1 MHTPPLS
8 NPYLALLKRDLLLAF
23 RSPGQLLNPLLFYLL
38 VLILFPLGIGPESH
52 TLQKIGPGIVW
63 VAALL
68 STLLALDTLFRGD
81 FLDGSLELLAL
92 SPRPFAL
99 LIAVKIAVHW
109 LLTGLPLLL
118 LTPLLG
124 TFFSLSGHTTGI
136 LMLTLLL
143 GTPILSLVGAVG
155 AALTVGIRGGG
166 ALLALVI
173 LPLYIPVLIFSAG
186 TVNAAA
192 VGLPISGQLFFLASL
207 LVLAVTLAPPAT
219 AAALKISLN

>member
-1 MHTPPLS
+1 MQTLYVS

-38 VLILFPLGIGPESH
+38 VLILFPLGIGPESR
-52 TLQKIGPGIVW
+52 TLQEIGPGIVW

-68 STLLALDTLFRGD
+68 STLLALDTLFRDD

-92 SPRPFAL
+92 SPWPFSL
-99 LIAVKIAVHW
+99 LITVKVAVHW

-143 GTPILSLVGAVG
+143 GTPILSLVGAIG
-155 AALTVGIRGGG
+155 AALTVSIRGGG

-173 LPLYIPVLIFSAG
+173 LPLYIPVLIFSTG
-186 TVNAAA
+186 TVDAAA
-192 VGLPISGQLFFLASL
+192 SGLPISGQLFFLASL
-207 LVLAVTLAPPAT
+207 LVLAISLAPPAV

>member
-1 MHTPPLS
+1 MTTLSSS
-8 NPYLALLKRDLLLAF
+8 NPYWTLLKRDLLLAF
-23 RSPGQLLNPLLFYLL
+23 RSPGQLLNPVLFYLL

-52 TLQKIGPGIVW
+52 TLQIIGPGIIW

-68 STLLALDTLFRGD
+68 ATLLGLDTLFRND
-81 FLDGSLELLAL
+81 FLDGSLEMLAL

-99 LIAVKIAVHW
+99 LVAVKIAGHW

-124 TFFSLSGHTTGI
+124 TFFSLSGHTIGI

-143 GTPILSLVGAVG
+143 GTPVLSLVGAIG
-155 AALTVGIRGGG
+155 AALTVGISSSG

-186 TVNAAA
+186 TVDAAA
-192 VGLPISGQLFFLASL
+192 VGLPISGQLYFLAAL
-207 LVLAVTLAPPAT
+207 LVLAMTLAPPAA

>member
-1 MHTPPLS
+1 MTDS
-8 NPYLALLKRDLLLAF
+8 NPYIALLKRDLLLAF
-23 RSPGQLLNPLLFYLL
+23 RSPGQLLNPVLFYLL
-38 VLILFPLGIGPESH
+38 VLILFPLGIGPESRI
-52 TLQKIGPGIVW
+52 LQIIGPGIIW

-68 STLLALDTLFRGD
+68 ATLLALDTLFRGD
-81 FLDGSLELLAL
+81 FLDGSLEMLAL

-99 LIAVKIAVHW
+99 LVAVKIAAHW

-124 TFFSLSGHTTGI
+124 TFFSLSGHTIGI

-143 GTPILSLVGAVG
+143 GTPVLSLIGAIG

-173 LPLYIPVLIFSAG
+173 LPLYIPVLIFAAG
-186 TVNAAA
+186 A
-192 VGLPISGQLFFLASL
+192 VDASVSGLPFSGQLYFLASL
-207 LVLAVTLAPPAT
+207 LVLAVTLAPPAV
-219 AAALKISLN
+219 AAALRISLN